1 MKILIIGG
9 MFPPMRTG
17 TAFYTQNLA
26 KALRKHG
33 HDVEIVTLG
42 NPDFEI
48 IESINV
54 HRLPA
59 LSIPIEGFFKHF
71 RLCAWNPLNWWRLYK
86 ITKNTQPEIIILV
99 NHYLDIAF
107 LARFVAK
114 ICNLPLVCSVGTQL
128 QSLNPIR
135 DRVLNFLDK
144 IICGKLVLS
153 GCDRVIAWD
162 NQIKKYLEDIHGKKI
177 LEKVN
182 IVNYGVNGDASQLIS
197 NVHNYDNET
206 LVLGVGAVSEQRSF
220 IPLVQAFSLLAPK
233 FPELKLSIIGHIY
246 YDEAPKLA
254 KNLGLSDRIS
264 FHGELS
270 HDQVISHMK
279 SSTLF
284 YSSLTSKY
292 VGLGTAT
299 IEAMLLGLPTVV
311 NTPLDLLG
319 NAAMVDKKHL
329 IQSTS
334 FNPNDIAN
342 AITLLLSNRDLRST
356 IGACGREF
364 VINYLNWDTVALD
377 MSQVLTDVIESRV

>member
-1 MKILIIGG
+1 
-9 MFPPMRTG
+9 
-17 TAFYTQNLA
+17 
-26 KALRKHG
+26 
-33 HDVEIVTLG
+33 
-42 NPDFEI
+42 
-48 IESINV
+48 
-54 HRLPA
+54 
-59 LSIPIEGFFKHF
+59 
-71 RLCAWNPLNWWRLYK
+71 
-86 ITKNTQPEIIILV
+86 
-99 NHYLDIAF
+99 
-107 LARFVAK
+107 
-114 ICNLPLVCSVGTQL
+114 VGTQL

-182 IVNYGVNGDASQLIS
+182 IVNYGVNGDASKLIS
-197 NVHNYDNET
+197 NVQNYDNET

-319 NAAMVDKKHL
+319 NAALVDKKHL